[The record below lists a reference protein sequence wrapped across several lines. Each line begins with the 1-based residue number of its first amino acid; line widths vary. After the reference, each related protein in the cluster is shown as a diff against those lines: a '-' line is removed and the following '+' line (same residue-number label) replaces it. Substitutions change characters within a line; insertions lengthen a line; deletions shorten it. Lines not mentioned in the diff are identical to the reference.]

1 MILGRRD
8 AFLYLAAAT
17 LGSFGLGVA
26 AFYLN
31 FLYRSLG
38 YDGVALGALVGA
50 AALGVVIGAIPAAT
64 VARGRSRRTVI
75 LSGGVIAGFGLA
87 GLVIFEAFV
96 PLFLAAT
103 LLGLGGILASSS
115 GAALLADATTARARS
130 SRFGQQIA
138 LGTMAA
144 FFASALAGV
153 LAAPVAALLHA
164 DANDTIVLRAL
175 VGGGGIC
182 AALSGIPVL
191 FITDVPVTGTTLDAP
206 RRFGLLSRFLTV
218 EFVFGLGAGSFLPFS
233 NLFFAERFG
242 VPFAALGVLLG
253 VIAVAGSVGALAHG
267 RFLARRFG
275 AIPSVVGVVLGS
287 LPFAIAAAFAS
298 DLSIAVAA
306 LALRAWLMYGCS
318 ATWNALTFSSFTPRE
333 RAGVNAIAALAWNAG
348 SGSGAVIS
356 GAIRGAVGS
365 GGYTVNLLTLAVF
378 YAVAATLILVFFR
391 SHVPTG
397 DVGAIQVPA
406 PDSAA

>member
-1 MILGRRD
+1 VTLGRRD

-50 AALGVVIGAIPAAT
+50 SALGVVIGAVPAAT
-64 VARGRSRRTVI
+64 IARGRSRRTVI
-75 LSGGVIAGFGLA
+75 LSGGIMAAFGLA
-87 GLVIFEAFV
+87 GLVLFDAFV

-103 LLGLGGILASSS
+103 LFGLGGILASSS
-115 GAALLADATTARARS
+115 GAALLADATAAGARS

-144 FFASALAGV
+144 FLASAMAGI
-153 LAAPVAALLHA
+153 LAAPVAALLRTEPT
-164 DANDTIVLRAL
+164 DTIVLRTL
-175 VGGGGIC
+175 VAGGGIC
-182 AALSGIPVL
+182 AALSAVPVL
-191 FITDVPVTGTTLDAP
+191 FIRDLPVTGGALDAP
-206 RRFGLLSRFLTV
+206 RRNGLLARFLTV
-218 EFVFGLGAGSFLPFS
+218 EFVFGLGAGSFLPFT
-233 NLFFAERFG
+233 NLFFAERYA

-253 VIAVAGSVGALAHG
+253 VIAVAGSLGALAHG

-275 AIPSVVGVVLGS
+275 PVPSVVGVVLGS
-287 LPFAIAAAFAS
+287 VPFAIVAAFAS
-298 DLSIAVAA
+298 DLSVAVAA
-306 LALRAWLMYGCS
+306 LALRAWLMYGSS
-318 ATWNALTFSSFTPRE
+318 ATWNAFLFSSFTPRE
-333 RAGVNAIAALAWNAG
+333 RAGVNAIAALAWSAG

-356 GAIRGAVGS
+356 GALRGAVGPA
-365 GGYTVNLLTLAVF
+365 GYTVNLLTLVVF
-378 YAVAATLILVFFR
+378 YTAAAALIVTFFR
-391 SHVPTG
+391 AHVPSG
-397 DVGAIQVPA
+397 DVGAVPVAA

>member
-1 MILGRRD
+1 VILGRRD

-164 DANDTIVLRAL
+164 DPNDTIVLRAL

-267 RFLARRFG
+267 RLLARRFG

-318 ATWNALTFSSFTPRE
+318 ATWNAVTFSSFTPRE

>member
-50 AALGVVIGAIPAAT
+50 AALGVVIGAVPAAT

-87 GLVIFEAFV
+87 GLVVFAAFV
-96 PLFLAAT
+96 PLFFAAT
-103 LLGLGGILASSS
+103 LFGLGGILASSS
-115 GAALLADATTARARS
+115 GAALLADATAAGARS

-153 LAAPVAALLHA
+153 LAAPVAAFLQA
-164 DANDTIVLRAL
+164 DPNDTIVLRVL
-175 VGGGGIC
+175 VAGGGIC
-182 AALSGIPVL
+182 AALSALPVL
-191 FITDVPVTGTTLDAP
+191 FITDVPVAGATLDAP
-206 RRFGLLSRFLTV
+206 RRFGLLARFLTV

-253 VIAVAGSVGALAHG
+253 IIAVAGSFGALAHG

-275 AIPSVVGVVLGS
+275 AIPSVVGVVFGS
-287 LPFAIAAAFAS
+287 LPFAIATAFAS
-298 DLSIAVAA
+298 DLPVAVAA
-306 LALRAWLMYGCS
+306 LALRAWLMYGSS
-318 ATWNALTFSSFTPRE
+318 ATWNAVTFSSFTPRE

-378 YAVAATLILVFFR
+378 YAAAATLILVFFR
-391 SHVPTG
+391 AHVPSG
-397 DVGAIQVPA
+397 DVGAVVIAA
-406 PDSAA
+406 PDSRA